1 MRTTSPGR
9 SQKPMRLRRREA
21 ARAVVSSVLSGL
33 CGGDG
38 ADPRSTSQAAS
49 PRGRPPCSAVPG
61 LACRAAG
68 KGPCRRRAPASV
80 RRLPYGKMCAESQ
93 LRGDTLDRPS
103 APLGAVAA
111 SAGSAA
117 AAPTSQWVR
126 AGPRS
131 PAPARSALTRLNI
144 SGKADPTRPKA
155 VPPLDLAPA
164 LVAGDDLG
172 GPVPPAGVDA
182 AGQSRGCVTG
192 AGNAGARRLPARLPQ
207 RGLVDRGSLPPDPQR
222 PMVVPPLALPEV
234 LWG

>member
-1 MRTTSPGR
+1 
-9 SQKPMRLRRREA
+9 MRLRRREA

-117 AAPTSQWVR
+117 AALLPAHCWQTGLLPQLFLHAQFEMCNLQKASHLSKL
-126 AGPRS
+126 S
-131 PAPARSALTRLNI
+131 PSNRSASTC
-144 SGKADPTRPKA
+144 
-155 VPPLDLAPA
+155 
-164 LVAGDDLG
+164 
-172 GPVPPAGVDA
+172 
-182 AGQSRGCVTG
+182 CVTT
-192 AGNAGARRLPARLPQ
+192 ASFSRSTVLCNDLRKTTSSRLSTDPSNPRPQ
-207 RGLVDRGSLPPDPQR
+207 AVGYGQHHILSRYSYSSTCSRMAISFAHR
-222 PMVVPPLALPEV
+222 
-234 LWG
+234 